1 MVLNSPTARTVLASF
16 TKLFMVIKVTS
27 DLLTNLYQ
35 LTVWLIHSMP
45 RVQREMHLRERE
57 TSWRREALR
66 LAKLFAW
73 QGVNT
78 SGEQR
83 CACQDSDAVKKTEL
97 RDCRGLLS
105 ERRPIRQQHRLA
117 VLHHRRIDAIESLVI
132 SRAVVE
138 NEPRP
143 QANIHVVNRLNGS
156 DELFP
161 RHIFS
166 SALQP
171 LHQYHRVHKT

>member
-1 MVLNSPTARTVLASF
+1 
-16 TKLFMVIKVTS
+16 
-27 DLLTNLYQ
+27 
-35 LTVWLIHSMP
+35 MP

-66 LAKLFAW
+66 LAKLFAM

-83 CACQDSDAVKKTEL
+83 CVCQDSDAVKKTEL
-97 RDCRGLLS
+97 RDCRSLLS
-105 ERRPIRQQHRLA
+105 ER
-117 VLHHRRIDAIESLVI
+117 
-132 SRAVVE
+132 
-138 NEPRP
+138 
-143 QANIHVVNRLNGS
+143 RLNGS

-171 LHQYHRVHKT
+171 LHQYHRVHKTFEAHEARRFTGEYFARYFR